1 MIAKVLAILNGDDD
15 VGLINQTHIVLIPK
29 KKNCESRVDYR
40 PISLCNVLYKLFSKV
55 LANRLKVI
63 VDVKSLAGPGST

>member
-29 KKNCESRVDYR
+29 KKNCESPVDF
-40 PISLCNVLYKLFSKV
+40 YKLFSKV